1 MDKNKNCTLCN
12 MKLDI
17 NNYKKDRTIC
27 KDCYNKNR
35 RTKAKTSRR
44 CEKLFESV
52 SRDITNSFYE
62 NNIITLESLNIK
74 INDVLE
80 LLEVI
85 KSRLP
90 KTTRITIT

>member
-1 MDKNKNCTLCN
+1 MSVFISFKWIKI
-12 MKLDI
+12 KI
-17 NNYKKDRTIC
+17 
-27 KDCYNKNR
+27 
-35 RTKAKTSRR
+35 SRR

-52 SRDITNSFYE
+52 SRDITNSSNE
-62 NNIITLESLNIK
+62 NNIITLESLNNK

>member
-1 MDKNKNCTLCN
+1 MNNNQKLCTVCDI
-12 MKLDI
+12 KLNI
-17 NNYKKDRTIC
+17 NNYKRDGTVC

-35 RTKAKTSRR
+35 RKKYNKQKFCADL
-44 CEKLFESV
+44 EKLFDPITG
-52 SRDITNSFYE
+52 DITHSSNE
-62 NNIITLESLNIK
+62 NNITLESLNNK

-90 KTTRITIT
+90 RSTRT